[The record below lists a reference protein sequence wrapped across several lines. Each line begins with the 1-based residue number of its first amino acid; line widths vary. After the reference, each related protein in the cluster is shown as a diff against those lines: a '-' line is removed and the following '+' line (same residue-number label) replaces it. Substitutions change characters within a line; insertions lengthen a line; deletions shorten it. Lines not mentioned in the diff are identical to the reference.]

1 MQVVQSE
8 VGMQIEFLLEE
19 LKRSTKS
26 NVGAGLVPALYT
38 DRQNWAT
45 TRINQELGNH
55 KGCPYRPPTRFSSA
69 LPDRTA
75 TRVAPTG
82 ANQMVYDPG
91 IHRRRSLRLKGYDYT
106 HVGAYFVT
114 IVTQGRLC
122 LFGEIVGKKMRLNEA
137 GEMVCRFW
145 EALPQRFP
153 TIEIGMFVVMP
164 NHLHGIVVIKNRAT
178 TRVAPTNQ
186 NPDRG
191 VENAPTVPNR
201 ATTRVAPTEIM
212 EGGVDAPITDRFA
225 LGDVI
230 GAYKSLTTVEYT
242 RGVKQMKWSPFHKR
256 LWQRNYYEHV
266 VRHDES
272 LRQLQQ
278 YILDNPD
285 QWAFDKENPLDKR
298 PETEKL

>member
-69 LPDRTA
+69 LPDRAA

-178 TRVAPTNQ
+178 TRVAPT
-186 NPDRG
+186 
-191 VENAPTVPNR
+191 
-201 ATTRVAPTEIM
+201 EIM

-272 LRQLQQ
+272 LQQLQQ

-285 QWAFDKENPLDKR
+285 QWAFDKENPLAER

>member
-1 MQVVQSE
+1 MAY
-8 VGMQIEFLLEE
+8 
-19 LKRSTKS
+19 
-26 NVGAGLVPALYT
+26 N
-38 DRQNWAT
+38 
-45 TRINQELGNH
+45 
-55 KGCPYRPPTRFSSA
+55 
-69 LPDRTA
+69 
-75 TRVAPTG
+75 
-82 ANQMVYDPG
+82 PG
-91 IHRRRSLRLKGYDYT
+91 IHRRRSLRLKRYDYT

-122 LFGEIVGKKMRLNEA
+122 LFGEIVGKEMRLNKA
-137 GEMVCRFW
+137 GEMMCGIW

-153 TIEIGMFVVMP
+153 TIEIDMFVVMP

-191 VENAPTVPNR
+191 VENVPNAPNRTTTTVNHTKLTNVGAGLVPARNTNSTEHR
-201 ATTRVAPTEIM
+201 AATRVAPTEIM
-212 EGGVDAPITDRFA
+212 DGGVDAPITDRFA

-242 RGVKQMKWSPFHKR
+242 RGVKKLKWAPFHRR

-266 VRHDES
+266 VRHDKS

-285 QWAFDKENPLDKR
+285 QWAFDKENPLAER

>member
-1 MQVVQSE
+1 MAY
-8 VGMQIEFLLEE
+8 
-19 LKRSTKS
+19 
-26 NVGAGLVPALYT
+26 N
-38 DRQNWAT
+38 
-45 TRINQELGNH
+45 
-55 KGCPYRPPTRFSSA
+55 
-69 LPDRTA
+69 
-75 TRVAPTG
+75 
-82 ANQMVYDPG
+82 PG

-106 HVGAYFVT
+106 HMGAYFVT

-122 LFGEIVGKKMRLNEA
+122 LFGEIVGKEMRLNEA
-137 GEMVCRFW
+137 GETVCRFW

-153 TIEIGMFVVMP
+153 TIEMDMFVVMP

-178 TRVAPTNQ
+178 TTVDNTKSTNVGAGLVPARNTNSTEHRAPTNQ

-191 VENAPTVPNR
+191 VENAPTIPNR

-212 EGGVDAPITDRFA
+212 DGGVDTPITDRFA
-225 LGDVI
+225 LGDAI

-272 LRQLQQ
+272 LQQLQQ

-285 QWAFDKENPLDKR
+285 QWAFDKENPLAER